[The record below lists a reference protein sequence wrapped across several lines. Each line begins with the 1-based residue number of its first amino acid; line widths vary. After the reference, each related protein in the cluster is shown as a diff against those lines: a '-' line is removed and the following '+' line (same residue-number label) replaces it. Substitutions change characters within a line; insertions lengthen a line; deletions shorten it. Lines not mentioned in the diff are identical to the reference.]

1 MTAINTNTAA
11 LNAQYYLAKS
21 NKDME
26 SSMAKLSSGQKVNSA
41 ADDAAGLAIASRMT
55 AQIRGLA
62 MAVKNSND
70 SMSLAQTAE
79 GAMEEVTNMLQRIR
93 ELAVQSSNGTMNSS
107 DRASLDAE
115 VQALKAEIDRVAT
128 TTTFNSQNLLD
139 GSYTATFQIGDKGG
153 QTVGL
158 QIGSVLTSSLGMG
171 EGSSGANSLVSA
183 RVNFQNVDA
192 GDIVIN
198 GQALGAIS
206 STDHMEDVVQNIN
219 DKVDNVAASAFNVVV
234 AENVGNGITGGNGV
248 AASGSYSRTFNI
260 ADTDL
265 AIGDIIKL
273 NGTDVTLTAPTG
285 GGTVPT
291 IASLVANINAL
302 TSTTGITAS
311 ASGNDVT
318 LVGDSVTSVSIA
330 YGTEAELEA
339 GFNTATTQTNPAT
352 NASNALPFT
361 LVLHADDV
369 VANRTYQL
377 EITKETGSSG
387 VDATVTYKSEEG
399 DTAQDIMRGLRNA
412 LLEHT
417 TAGIRTA
424 YTGTAA
430 TTVDVESAAGSMT
443 FAGDLDLGR
452 ATIDFGVTG
461 SNTAF
466 GSAGNFASSTI
477 AESGMVITV
486 TEQGVATPTSF
497 TISAS
502 SSMDELVDNINA
514 ETGGVVTADVN
525 DDGKLV
531 LSNTTGAAITIE
543 DDSTSGSGFSST
555 ATTFNGFLK
564 LESTDGS
571 VVRVESGNTALAS
584 PGTVSDVQALG
595 FNTTFQQDESD
606 GYTVKGTALTSPS
619 TAIAKGDLVI
629 NGVEMFDVDMDT
641 TSFKGKLDVINA
653 FSQQTGVVA
662 SASFEQTF
670 SIDSAEIVE
679 GDVYFL
685 NGTQFTIGGSVGGSA
700 TSIDVAGVA
709 ALINDKSDEIGLTA
723 TVNGNNLVLSGD
735 NVQSLTINNETL
747 SDKSTALTGT
757 TEVAAGTQ
765 TADQVVNIL
774 DADVKEGRTFTLKVL
789 GGSTATANTA
799 AGGVSYTAEAGDTAE
814 EVAEGLRDALRA
826 AGLTSYDGTNATTV
840 AIADITSPGNGNSMT
855 FDNDASNL
863 NNGDATITIERTDDN
878 DLFRAGQT
886 SGTQTTTFASIK
898 LDSVNNSPIKIDLG
912 QNTTA
917 ANHAANH
924 GLLESNVGS
933 ADFDV
938 NEPTL
943 SASGGTSMSGLTVTD
958 AASATKALGTI
969 DNAIDTVNSIRG
981 DLGALQNRLEY
992 TINNLSSI
1000 SNATTGARGRILDA
1014 DFAKT
1019 TSELT
1024 KHQILTQA
1032 ATSMLAQANQ
1042 SKQGILA
1049 LLQG

>member
-183 RVNFQNVDA
+183 RVNFSAVDA
-192 GDIVIN
+192 GDIVVN

-206 STDHMEDVVQNIN
+206 ANDHMEDVVQNIN
-219 DKVDNVAASAFNVVV
+219 DKVDNVKASGFNVVV

-248 AASGSYSRTFNI
+248 AASGTFSKTFTI
-260 ADTDL
+260 ADENL

-273 NGTDVTLTAPTG
+273 NGTSITLSAPTG

-291 IASLVANINAL
+291 IATLVADINAQ
-302 TSTTGITAS
+302 TATTGITAS
-311 ASGNDVT
+311 ANGNDVT
-318 LVGDSVTSVSIA
+318 LVGDSVTSVHIA
-330 YGTEAELEA
+330 YGTEAEIETTITA
-339 GFNTATTQTNPAT
+339 GTTQTNPGG
-352 NASNALPFT
+352 NASNALSVD
-361 LVLHADDV
+361 LVLAASDV

-377 EITKETGSSG
+377 EIEAAGGSSG
-387 VDATVTYKSEEG
+387 VDATVTYKSEVG

-417 TAGIRTA
+417 TPAIRTA
-424 YTGTAA
+424 YTGTSAD
-430 TTVDVESAAGSMT
+430 TVDVETAAGTMT
-443 FAGDLDLGR
+443 LQGGLDLGQ
-452 ATIDFGVTG
+452 ATIDFGFAD

-466 GSAGNFASSTI
+466 GAELVHSSATI
-477 AESGMVITV
+477 SESGMVITV
-486 TEQGVATPTSF
+486 TEQGVATPTAF

-531 LSNTTGAAITIE
+531 LSNNTGAAITIE

-571 VVRVESGNTALAS
+571 VVRVESGNSALAS

-606 GYTVKGTALTSPS
+606 GYTVKGTSLTSPS

-629 NGVEMFDVDMDT
+629 NGVEMFDADMDT

-685 NGTQFTIGGSVGGSA
+685 NGTKFTIGGTVSGSA

-723 TVNGNNLVLSGD
+723 KVNGNNLVLSGD
-735 NVQSLTINNETL
+735 NVQSLTINNETVA
-747 SDKSTALTGT
+747 DKTAGVTSAADA
-757 TEVAAGTQ
+757 VAAAATQ
-765 TADQVVNIL
+765 RVITIEAADLKAGRTISLDIDSATATL
-774 DADVKEGRTFTLKVL
+774 DATVSHTVT
-789 GGSTATANTA
+789 ST
-799 AGGVSYTAEAGDTAE
+799 DT
-814 EVAEGLRDALRA
+814 
-826 AGLTSYDGTNATTV
+826 ATTV
-840 AIADITSPGNGNSMT
+840 AQALADALR
-855 FDNDASNL
+855 NDAAATDYDAASGSGVAVATVGSNGTLTLAAAL
-863 NNGDATITIERTDDN
+863 NAGASVITLSRTDDN
-878 DLFRAGQT
+878 DLFRQGQT
-886 SGTQTTTFASIK
+886 SGDQTTTFGSIK

-924 GLLESNVGS
+924 GLLESNVGA

-969 DNAIDTVNSIRG
+969 DTAIDTVNSIRG

>member
-183 RVNFQNVDA
+183 RVNFSAVDA

-206 STDHMEDVVQNIN
+206 ANDHMEDVVQNIN
-219 DKVDNVAASAFNVVV
+219 DKVDNVKASGFNVVV

-248 AASGSYSRTFNI
+248 AASGTFSKTFTI
-260 ADTDL
+260 ADENL

-273 NGTDVTLTAPTG
+273 NGTSITLSAPTG

-291 IASLVANINAL
+291 IATLVADINAQ
-302 TSTTGITAS
+302 TATTGITAS
-311 ASGNDVT
+311 ANGNDVT
-318 LVGDSVTSVSIA
+318 LVGDSVTSVHIA
-330 YGTEAELEA
+330 YGTEAEIETTITA
-339 GFNTATTQTNPAT
+339 GTDQVNPASP
-352 NASNALPFT
+352 ASNAVDVS
-361 LVLHADDV
+361 LVLAASDV

-377 EITKETGSSG
+377 EIEAAGGSSG
-387 VDATVTYKSEEG
+387 VNATVTYKSEDG

-417 TAGIRTA
+417 NAGIRAA

-430 TTVDVESAAGSMT
+430 TTVDVEDTAGTMILR
-443 FAGDLDLGR
+443 GELDLGQ
-452 ATIDFGVTG
+452 ATIDFGFAD

-466 GSAGNFASSTI
+466 GTEQVHASSTI
-477 AESGMVITV
+477 SESGMVITV
-486 TEQGVATPTSF
+486 TEQGVATPTAF

-531 LSNTTGAAITIE
+531 LSNNTGAAITIE

-571 VVRVESGNTALAS
+571 VVRVESGNSALAS

-606 GYTVKGTALTSPS
+606 GYTVKGTALTQPS

-629 NGVEMFDVDMDT
+629 NGVEMFDADMDT

-685 NGTQFTIGGSVGGSA
+685 NGTQFTIGGTVSGSA

-709 ALINDKSDEIGLTA
+709 ALINSKSDQVGLTA

-735 NVQSLTINNETL
+735 NVQSLTINNETVA
-747 SDKSTALTGT
+747 DKTTGVTSAADATAA
-757 TEVAAGTQ
+757 AAGTAR
-765 TADQVVNIL
+765 TITIET
-774 DADVKEGRTFTLKVL
+774 ADVKAGRTISLQIAMP
-789 GGSTATANTA
+789 TATATLDA
-799 AGGVSYTAEAGDTAE
+799 TVEHTVTSTDTATT
-814 EVAEGLRDALRA
+814 VAQALADALRNHATATAYDAASA
-826 AGLTSYDGTNATTV
+826 AGLTVGTSGSDG
-840 AIADITSPGNGNSMT
+840 
-855 FDNDASNL
+855 
-863 NNGDATITIERTDDN
+863 TITIAAALNAGTSTITLSRTDDN
-878 DLFRAGQT
+878 DLFRTGQT
-886 SGTQTTTFASIK
+886 SGSESTTFGSIK

-917 ANHAANH
+917 AAHAANH
-924 GLLESNVGS
+924 GLLESNVGA

-969 DNAIDTVNSIRG
+969 DTAIDTVNSIRG

>member
-139 GSYTATFQIGDKGG
+139 GSYKATFQIGDKGG

-171 EGSSGANSLVSA
+171 EGSSGANSVVSA
-183 RVNFQNVDA
+183 RVNLQNVDA

-206 STDHMEDVVQNIN
+206 ANDHMEDVVQNIN
-219 DKVDNVAASAFNVVV
+219 DNVDNVKASAFNVVV

-248 AASGSYSRTFNI
+248 AASGNFSKTFTNI
-260 ADTDL
+260 TEL
-265 AIGDIIKL
+265 AVGDVIEV
-273 NGTDVTLTAPTG
+273 NGTDITLQAA
-285 GGTVPT
+285 TVADLET
-291 IASLVANINAL
+291 RLNAV
-302 TSTTGITAS
+302 TSTTGLTAT
-311 ASGNDVT
+311 ANGNDIT
-318 LVGDSVTSVSIA
+318 LVGDNVTSLSIG
-330 YGTEAELEA
+330 YKTKAEIEA
-339 GFNTATTQTNPAT
+339 GFNSATTTEVDVSANASDALAVAVVLNAADAVAGRTYELAITAAASATGTAT
-352 NASNALPFT
+352 
-361 LVLHADDV
+361 
-369 VANRTYQL
+369 
-377 EITKETGSSG
+377 
-387 VDATVTYKSEEG
+387 DATVTYTAVSG
-399 DTAQDIMRGLRNA
+399 DTTQDIMRGLRNA
-412 LLEHT
+412 LLEHS
-417 TAGIRTA
+417 GRGHF
-424 YTGTAA
+424 TGAA
-430 TTVDVESAAGSMT
+430 NVTVDVETAAGTMT
-443 FAGDLDLGR
+443 FAKELDYGKS
-452 ATIDFGVTG
+452 TITFGV
-461 SNTAF
+461 
-466 GSAGNFASSTI
+466 SA
-477 AESGMVITV
+477 
-486 TEQGVATPTSF
+486 
-497 TISAS
+497 
-502 SSMDELVDNINA
+502 
-514 ETGGVVTADVN
+514 N
-525 DDGKLV
+525 D
-531 LSNTTGAAITIE
+531 
-543 DDSTSGSGFSST
+543 
-555 ATTFNGFLK
+555 
-564 LESTDGS
+564 
-571 VVRVESGNTALAS
+571 
-584 PGTVSDVQALG
+584 
-595 FNTTFQQDESD
+595 
-606 GYTVKGTALTSPS
+606 
-619 TAIAKGDLVI
+619 
-629 NGVEMFDVDMDT
+629 
-641 TSFKGKLDVINA
+641 
-653 FSQQTGVVA
+653 
-662 SASFEQTF
+662 
-670 SIDSAEIVE
+670 
-679 GDVYFL
+679 
-685 NGTQFTIGGSVGGSA
+685 
-700 TSIDVAGVA
+700 
-709 ALINDKSDEIGLTA
+709 
-723 TVNGNNLVLSGD
+723 
-735 NVQSLTINNETL
+735 INN
-747 SDKSTALTGT
+747 
-757 TEVAAGTQ
+757 
-765 TADQVVNIL
+765 
-774 DADVKEGRTFTLKVL
+774 VL
-789 GGSTATANTA
+789 GGAATH
-799 AGGVSYTAEAGDTAE
+799 
-814 EVAEGLRDALRA
+814 
-826 AGLTSYDGTNATTV
+826 NAR
-840 AIADITSPGNGNSMT
+840 
-855 FDNDASNL
+855 L
-863 NNGDATITIERTDDN
+863 
-878 DLFRAGQT
+878 
-886 SGTQTTTFASIK
+886 K

-912 QNTTA
+912 QNTSA
-917 ANHAANH
+917 ANHANNH
-924 GLLESNVGS
+924 GLLESGVGA

-943 SASGGTSMSGLTVTD
+943 SAAGGTSMSGLTVTD